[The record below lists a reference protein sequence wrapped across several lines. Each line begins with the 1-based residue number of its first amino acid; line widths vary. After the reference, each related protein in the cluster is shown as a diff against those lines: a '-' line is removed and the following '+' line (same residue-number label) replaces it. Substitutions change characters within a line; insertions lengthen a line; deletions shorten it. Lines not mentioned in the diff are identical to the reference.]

1 MTPPKETRPRLRSQP
16 NPALIPMRRKLGFIL
31 LILILA
37 MPLLSFLS
45 ACAYTAPFR
54 RVEPVPDNLKTA
66 VVTLSAVESQP
77 GQRKAFFAD
86 TQRVLSS
93 LRNQPGLL
101 GYSFRF
107 QFLGRK
113 AWTMT
118 AWKDIA
124 SRDRF
129 AASPLH
135 QAAVKNSR
143 FTAQNMRFI
152 TVTLPVSE
160 LPMKWTEALS
170 LLDSA
175 PTYE

>member
-1 MTPPKETRPRLRSQP
+1 
-16 NPALIPMRRKLGFIL
+16 MRRKLGFIL

-37 MPLLSFLS
+37 MPLLSFLP

-54 RVEPVPDNLKTA
+54 QVEPVPDELKTA

-93 LRNQPGLL
+93 LPNQSGLL

-107 QFLGRK
+107 QILGRK

-118 AWKDIA
+118 AWKDTA

-152 TVTLPVSE
+152 TVERPISD
-160 LPMKWTEALS
+160 LPMPWPDALR

-175 PTYE
+175 PAYE